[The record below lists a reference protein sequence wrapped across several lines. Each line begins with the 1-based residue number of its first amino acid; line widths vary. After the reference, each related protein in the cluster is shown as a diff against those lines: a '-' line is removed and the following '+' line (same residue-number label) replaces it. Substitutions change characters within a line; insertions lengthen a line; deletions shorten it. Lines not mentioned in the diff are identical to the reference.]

1 MTELEKQKLRDNVP
15 RELRDLK
22 QWVARHGKLPVN
34 PMNGKLASATDPAT
48 WGDFEMTLATKN
60 SDGVG
65 FVFTAEN
72 GLVGIDLDTVRNPE
86 TGWVAP
92 AAKEIIETI
101 GSYTELSPSGY
112 GFHIIARV
120 KNAKLSWHKAEL
132 PDNGI
137 VRVDT
142 DPQTGEVRL
151 DAEGKTRYKKP
162 EVEMYSNARY
172 FTVTGRALK
181 GYTQLREVD
190 AEVIAKLQKRFAS
203 EKPEN
208 KAQMTLEN
216 AIKAKKTAPVN
227 VMADKDYLSIGLEK
241 DRTFQ
246 AIWNGARPN
255 GNESSDDLALMSK
268 LAYWTNRDKS
278 AMLEA
283 FVRSP
288 HCQTKDE
295 KHRRK
300 ALERADY
307 LDRTADK
314 AIAGC
319 GRTAAEED
327 RSAKAHQNTPE
338 KKENTIMNK
347 NVAKGEPETSR
358 IQAGTDKASILEFI
372 RPLTEFTEKEAQW
385 LIPGWLPRGE
395 ITLLASSGGV
405 GKSSVTCEIAA
416 ALSRG
421 KACLL
426 DEEGTVREP
435 QSVLILNAE
444 DSVETQL
451 LGKIRQLG
459 GDLSRIFALDVST
472 GKSMSSIKIGSTDM
486 ADIIRHLKPDL
497 CILDPLQAFLPADV
511 NMAARSAM
519 RNYLESLHELGMETG
534 CTFLIVCHSNKRKCA
549 SGRDRLADSADLW
562 DMARAIVMAG
572 YTSENDT
579 RYLSHEKSSY
589 AGQMETVL
597 FTVENGL
604 PVVTGYSNLRD
615 ADYVQQR
622 AWRDTPEEKPNA
634 ELLNALVELAD
645 PAGEKKHPYNELTGK
660 YGEEIW
666 GGKQPGRAIGRLRKL
681 LEEKG
686 FSVRINVQVRTN
698 ERNQKGFAISPI
710 KG

>member
-22 QWVARHGKLPVN
+22 QWVARRGKLPVN

-48 WGDFEMTLATKN
+48 WGDFEMTLATEN

-72 GLVGIDLDTVRNPE
+72 GLIGIDLDTVRNPE
-86 TGWVAP
+86 TGRTDP
-92 AAKEIIETI
+92 AAKEIIKTI

-151 DAEGKTRYKKP
+151 DAEGNTRYKKP

-181 GYTQLREVD
+181 GCTQLREVD

-216 AIKAKKTAPVN
+216 VTKAKKTAPVN

-241 DRTFQ
+241 DRTLQ
-246 AIWNGARPN
+246 TIWNGARPN

-327 RSAKAHQNTPE
+327 CSAQRRQSAPVKAENNLPRE
-338 KKENTIMNK
+338 KQKENADPQIGNS
-347 NVAKGEPETSR
+347 G
-358 IQAGTDKASILEFI
+358 ASLIDYI
-372 RPLTEFTEKEAQW
+372 HPLTDFQEKEAEW

-395 ITLLASSGGV
+395 ITLLASDGGV

-486 ADIIRHLKPDL
+486 ADIIRHLKPAL
-497 CILDPLQAFLPADV
+497 CILDPLQAFLSADV
-511 NMAARSAM
+511 NMAARNAM
-519 RNYLESLHELGMETG
+519 RNYLEPLHELGMETG
-534 CTFLIVCHSNKRKCA
+534 CTFLIVCHSNKRKGA

-562 DMARAIVMAG
+562 DMARAIIMAG

-666 GGKQPGRAIGRLRKL
+666 GGKQPGRAISRLRKL

>member
-22 QWVARHGKLPVN
+22 QWVARRGKLPVN

-86 TGWVAP
+86 TGRTDP

-162 EVEMYSNARY
+162 EVEMYLTARY

-203 EKPEN
+203 KKPEN

-241 DRTFQ
+241 DRTLQ

-278 AMLEA
+278 AMLDA

-327 RSAKAHQNTPE
+327 CSAQRRQSVPVKAENNLPREEQ
-338 KKENTIMNK
+338 KENADPQIGNS
-347 NVAKGEPETSR
+347 G
-358 IQAGTDKASILEFI
+358 ASLIDYI
-372 RPLTEFTEKEAQW
+372 HPLTDFQEKEAEW

-395 ITLLASSGGV
+395 ITLLASDGGV

-486 ADIIRHLKPDL
+486 AGIIRYFKPAL
-497 CILDPLQAFLPADV
+497 CILDPLQAFLSADV
-511 NMAARSAM
+511 NMAARNAM
-519 RNYLESLHELGMETG
+519 RNYLEPLHELG
-534 CTFLIVCHSNKRKCA
+534 
-549 SGRDRLADSADLW
+549 
-562 DMARAIVMAG
+562 IVMAG
-572 YTSENDT
+572 YTGENDT

-645 PAGEKKHPYNELTGK
+645 PAGEKKHPYNELTSK
-660 YGEEIW
+660 FGEEIW

-686 FSVRINVQVRTN
+686 FSVRINVQVKKN

>member
-22 QWVARHGKLPVN
+22 QWVARRGKLPVN

-48 WGDFEMTLATKN
+48 WGDFEMTLATEN

-65 FVFTAEN
+65 FVFTTEN

-86 TGWVAP
+86 TGRTDP
-92 AAKEIIETI
+92 AAKEIIKTI

-142 DPQTGEVRL
+142 DQQTGEVRL

-162 EVEMYSNARY
+162 EVEMYLTARY

-216 AIKAKKTAPVN
+216 VTKAKKTAPVN

-241 DRTFQ
+241 DRTLQ

-255 GNESSDDLALMSK
+255 ANESSDDLALMSK

-358 IQAGTDKASILEFI
+358 LQAGTDKASILEFI

-534 CTFLIVCHSNKRKCA
+534 CTFLIVCHSNKRKGA

-562 DMARAIVMAG
+562 DSARSVIMAD
-572 YTSENDT
+572 YTGEDDI
-579 RYLSHEKSSY
+579 RYLSHEKTNY
-589 AGQMETVL
+589 DKRAETVL
-597 FTVENGL
+597 FTVTDGL
-604 PVVTGYSNLRD
+604 PVVTGRSDLHD
-615 ADYVQQR
+615 SDYISQR
-622 AWRDTPEEKPNA
+622 AWRDTPAEQPNLA
-634 ELLNALVELAD
+634 LLDAIIELAD
-645 PAGEKKHPYNELTGK
+645 PDGEKKHPYNELTGK

-686 FSVRINVQVRTN
+686 FATRMNIQIKVNGC
-698 ERNQKGFAISPI
+698 NQKGFAVYPI
-710 KG
+710 K